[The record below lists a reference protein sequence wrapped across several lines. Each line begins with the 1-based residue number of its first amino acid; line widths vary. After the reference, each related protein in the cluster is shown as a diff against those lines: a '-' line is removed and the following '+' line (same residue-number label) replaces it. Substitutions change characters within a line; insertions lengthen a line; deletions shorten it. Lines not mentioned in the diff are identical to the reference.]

1 MASADVATRLCNAD
15 TPAALRARDANRA
28 PHRARHRTPGA
39 DPAGAAKPS
48 RWGSLDAISTAAQRT
63 AREWRRRGRL
73 STVWPAL
80 MVRLVRKSLS
90 LASLAAPVAPLALA
104 IAGLAC
110 NSPAA
115 PSPSAEVAASSS
127 AHAPAGKLRVV
138 EAPSSGS
145 VDAVVR
151 DALAGA
157 RAESRTL
164 VVYVGATWC
173 EPCQNFHR
181 AAARGDLDAAFPHM
195 TLLEFDLDRDR
206 ERLAS
211 AGYVSKYIPL
221 FALPGPDGAASGKQV
236 EGGIKGDGAVGYISS
251 RLTAMLSE

>member
-1 MASADVATRLCNAD
+1 
-15 TPAALRARDANRA
+15 
-28 PHRARHRTPGA
+28 
-39 DPAGAAKPS
+39 
-48 RWGSLDAISTAAQRT
+48 
-63 AREWRRRGRL
+63 
-73 STVWPAL
+73 
-80 MVRLVRKSLS
+80 MVRLGRNSLS
-90 LASLAAPVAPLALA
+90 FASFAAPIALAL
-104 IAGLAC
+104 AGLAC
-110 NSPAA
+110 KSPADASA
-115 PSPSAEVAASSS
+115 PDAEVAASSS
-127 AHAPAGKLRVV
+127 HAPAGKLRVV
-138 EAPSSGS
+138 EAPASGT

-181 AAARGDLDAAFPHM
+181 AAARGDLDASFPHM

-206 ERLAS
+206 ERLVS

-221 FALPGPDGAASGKQV
+221 FALPGPDGAASGKQI
-236 EGGIKGDGAVGYISS
+236 EGGIKGDGAVGYISG

>member
-1 MASADVATRLCNAD
+1 
-15 TPAALRARDANRA
+15 
-28 PHRARHRTPGA
+28 
-39 DPAGAAKPS
+39 
-48 RWGSLDAISTAAQRT
+48 
-63 AREWRRRGRL
+63 
-73 STVWPAL
+73 

-90 LASLAAPVAPLALA
+90 FASFVAPIALALA
-104 IAGLAC
+104 GPAC
-110 NSPAA
+110 NSPASPA
-115 PSPSAEVAASSS
+115 PSAEVAASSS
-127 AHAPAGKLRVV
+127 APAPAGKLRIV
-138 EAPSSGS
+138 EAPASGS

-173 EPCQNFHR
+173 EPCQAFHR

-195 TLLEFDLDRDR
+195 TLLAFDLDRDR

-221 FALPGPDGAASGKQV
+221 FALPGPDGAASGKQI
-236 EGGIKGDGAVGYISS
+236 EGGIKGDGVIGYLSG